1 MRPDHDF
8 DAIFLLAMS
17 LAAKR
22 RPAELVEVIAA
33 IDLAQGA
40 IPTAAKLSDAFY
52 RLSQFGLVC
61 AQDGGYT
68 LTPYALNILSGQKKS
83 AKDEARLLAI
93 KNGLAECRVKSA
105 PVLIQLSADQIAVAI
120 REHRATKESAIKGML
135 EKPKPP
141 EGTDQRV
148 ARRKSNQAFSAR
160 QRNKGHSPTG
170 KQR

>member
-1 MRPDHDF
+1 MRPDPDF

-40 IPTAAKLSDAFY
+40 IPAAAKLSDAFY

-61 AQDGGYT
+61 AQDDGFT

-83 AKDEARLLAI
+83 AKDEVRLLAI
-93 KNGLAECRVKSA
+93 KEGLAECRVKSA
-105 PVLIQLSADQIAVAI
+105 PVLIELKATQITEAIQEHKASKDSAL
-120 REHRATKESAIKGML
+120 KNML
-135 EKPKPP
+135 AKPKPP
-141 EGTDQRV
+141 EGTDKRL
-148 ARRKSNQAFSAR
+148 ARRKSNQAFAAR
-160 QRNKGHSPTG
+160 QRKG
-170 KQR
+170 

>member
-22 RPAELVEVIAA
+22 RPAELIEIVAA

-52 RLSQFGLVC
+52 RLSQFGLISP
-61 AQDGGYT
+61 QDGGYT

-83 AKDEARLLAI
+83 AKQDERLLAI
-93 KNGLAECRVKSA
+93 KQNLAECRIKSA
-105 PVLIQLSADQIAVAI
+105 PVLIQLTTDKLARFV
-120 REHRATKESAIKGML
+120 KEYKDAKIIPVKNML
-135 EKPKPP
+135 AKPKLT
-141 EGTDQRV
+141 EGTDKRLI
-148 ARRKSNQAFSAR
+148 RRKSNQVFAAR
-160 QRNKGHSPTG
+160 QRK
-170 KQR
+170 K